1 MLENHSLMQ
10 SSPHD
15 TRSSSAKAWL
25 RALERTAPI
34 SQNPLQTL
42 PILIGSLAENLGPT
56 PALIGEP
63 GCLTYEGL
71 TKRSNQYARWA
82 LRQGIAKDD
91 VVCLI
96 MPNCPEYMAIWLGMT
111 RVGAIVSLINTN
123 LTGDALVHSVN
134 VVAPKHIIVGAEL
147 VDALAAVAG
156 RIQQGVQLWAYG
168 PGDYC
173 LARIDLEVDLIPGEG
188 LSCTE
193 CRFPSI
199 TDQALYIY
207 TSGTSGPPKAAN
219 VSHFRLMQWSHWFA
233 GMLDVRP
240 DDRMFNCLPM
250 YHSIGGVV
258 ATGAMLVNGASVLLR
273 NRFSASR
280 FWDDIVE
287 HDCTLFQYIGELC
300 RYLVN
305 GPPHAKETQHRLRL
319 CCGNGLRSDVWE
331 TFQGRF
337 QVPKILEFYAAT
349 EANFSLYNCE
359 EKPGAIGRIPP
370 FLAHR
375 FPVALVELDIDTGD
389 PVRNDESFCTPCAP
403 NCVGEAIS
411 QVFEGASRPESR
423 FEGYTDK
430 EASERKILRNVFAKG
445 DAWFRSGD
453 LMRKDEHGFFY
464 FVDRIG
470 DTFRWKGENVATTE
484 VAETLLA
491 YPGISE
497 AVVYGVIVPGTE
509 GRAGMAAIVVG
520 PAFDLT
526 RLGRH
531 LTKHLPDYARPL
543 FLRIRRELETTA
555 TFKPIKQQLSG
566 EGYEPTGIADP
577 VYFYDR
583 RRQAFIEL
591 DNTAYQS
598 IRTGAL
604 HV

>member
-1 MLENHSLMQ
+1 MQ
-10 SSPHD
+10 LSRHD
-15 TRSSSAKAWL
+15 TRSSSAKTWL

-34 SQNPLQTL
+34 SQNPRQTL
-42 PILIGSLAENLGPT
+42 PILIGTLAENFGSA

-71 TKRSNQYARWA
+71 AKRANQYARWA
-82 LRQGIAKDD
+82 LREGLAKGD
-91 VVCLI
+91 VVCLL
-96 MPNCPEYMAIWLGMT
+96 MPNCPEYMAVWLGIT

-123 LTGDALVHSVN
+123 LTGDALVHAIN

-147 VDALAAVAG
+147 APAVAAVAA
-156 RIQQGVQLWAYG
+156 RIRQGVQLWAHG
-168 PGDYC
+168 QGGHC
-173 LARIDLEVDLIPGEG
+173 LRRVDLEIHVIPADA
-188 LSCTE
+188 LSCAE
-193 CRFPSI
+193 CRYPSI
-199 TDQALYIY
+199 LDQGLYIY

-219 VSHFRLMQWSHWFA
+219 VSHLRLMQWSHWFA

-258 ATGAMLVNGASVLLR
+258 ATGAMLVNGASVVLR

-305 GPPHAKETQHRLRL
+305 SPPYAKETQHRLRV

-331 TFQGRF
+331 IFQERF
-337 QVPKILEFYAAT
+337 QIPQILEYYAAT

-359 EKPGAIGRIPP
+359 GKPGAIGRIPP

-389 PVRNDESFCTPCAP
+389 PVRNEEGFCMPCPA
-403 NCVGEAIS
+403 NCAGEAIS
-411 QVFEGASRPESR
+411 QIFEDASRPGSR
-423 FEGYTDK
+423 FEGYTDN
-430 EASERKILRNVFAKG
+430 EAADRKVWRNVFAKG

-453 LMRKDEHGFFY
+453 LMRRDEHGFFY
-464 FVDRIG
+464 FVDRVG
-470 DTFRWKGENVATTE
+470 DTFRWKGENVSTTE
-484 VAETLLA
+484 VTEILLA

-497 AVVYGVIVPGTE
+497 AVVYGVIVPGAD
-509 GRAGMAAIVVG
+509 GRAGMAAIVVAPG
-520 PAFDLT
+520 FDLT
-526 RLGRH
+526 CLRRH
-531 LTKHLPDYARPL
+531 LIEHLPDYARPL

-555 TFKPIKQQLSG
+555 TFKPIKQQLSR
-566 EGYEPTGIADP
+566 EGYDPRSTADP

-583 RRQAFIEL
+583 RREAFVEL
-591 DNTAYQS
+591 DNRVFES

-604 HV
+604 RL